1 MSGLLH
7 AVLKRPVITEKS
19 NAIREASNQYV
30 FEVERSSTKSLIRA
44 AVESIFS
51 VRVVDVRTSIVRGK
65 IKRIRR
71 GIGKRPNWK
80 KAVVTLRKGDHI
92 DLFEGA

>member
-1 MSGLLH
+1 MNASLH

-19 NAIREASNQYV
+19 NAIREATNQYV
-30 FEVERSSTKSLIRA
+30 FEVERGATKPLIRE

-65 IKRIRR
+65 VKRIRR
-71 GIGKRPNWK
+71 GFGKRPNWK
-80 KAVVTLRKGDHI
+80 KAVVTLREGDHI